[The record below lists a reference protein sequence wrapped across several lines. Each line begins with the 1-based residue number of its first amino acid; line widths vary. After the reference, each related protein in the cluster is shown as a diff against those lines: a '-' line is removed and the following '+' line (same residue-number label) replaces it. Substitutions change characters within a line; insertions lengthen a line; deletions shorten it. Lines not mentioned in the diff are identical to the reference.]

1 MWCNNSYWH
10 CVSANKVV
18 CDVTD
23 NAGQH
28 ASALVKTVLTVV
40 KQSIYPH
47 TAYDSCYDSNYR
59 KIKAVSFLK

>member
-1 MWCNNSYWH
+1 MWCVNSYWH
-10 CVSANKVV
+10 CVSADKVV

-40 KQSIYPH
+40 KRSIYPQH
-47 TAYDSCYDSNYR
+47 MPWGPVVL
-59 KIKAVSFLK
+59 I